1 MVTLRRRLL
10 TGKAFSSKAKSPSQ
24 APSPT
29 FPCALLSLVTS
40 QLGSQ
45 ARAEL
50 ICGLFFMSGMNGA
63 EVTPTQTFL
72 LCIFL
77 GSHRQ
82 GEGLSPLFP
91 ETPVVSTL
99 LEQPVR
105 TSVSI
110 LGGGTGLHHLWV
122 SGASPTLGTSQVCWM
137 EIGHSRVKNVGSLVG
152 LGSQK
157 LNTSLRQSRIL
168 LDLSLLDGWTLAWWL
183 WLFQEQLAW

>member
-1 MVTLRRRLL
+1 
-10 TGKAFSSKAKSPSQ
+10 
-24 APSPT
+24 
-29 FPCALLSLVTS
+29 
-40 QLGSQ
+40 
-45 ARAEL
+45 
-50 ICGLFFMSGMNGA
+50 MSGMNGA

-168 LDLSLLDGWTLAWWL
+168 LDLSLLDG
-183 WLFQEQLAW
+183 